1 MAENIGSPNP
11 RERSQALRWVLELDS
26 PKERRSALSPH
37 AKSLLGIV
45 RNSEEYLPNK
55 LVTMRLLSD
64 LAVDDLFPGTLAA
77 VAQRLDDDDWRMRV
91 AALEYLGTLD
101 PALLQRAQEKIV
113 LMCADPDE
121 VDEVKQ
127 VATRVLGA
135 LDPEA
140 LDEILASEEAAAQQ
154 GGSVDGRA
162 DPEAKAKRLKALTEA
177 IARRKALKEPKEAGS
192 QTAAPG
198 KEAPAPGRR
207 LGRRLTRGASQ
218 VTKLTMEGSAA
229 ADAEAHG
236 DEEAPAASPVKKYAS
251 GREAALA
258 ALAAAQAGEAPLASP
273 ARPAVAES
281 APLPS
286 RGGLRITS
294 RIPKLFSTK
303 LKGTSKKGSEAT
315 GDAAEKA
322 RKEADKGAEAA
333 DDKARQELERV
344 AAVE

>member
-1 MAENIGSPNP
+1 MAENIGSPLSH
-11 RERSQALRWVLELDS
+11 ERSQALRWVLELDS

-45 RNSEEYLPNK
+45 RNSEEFLPNK

-64 LAVDDLFPGTLAA
+64 LAVTDLFPGTLPA
-77 VAQRLDDDDWRMRV
+77 VVQRLDDDDWRMRV

-101 PALLQRAQEKIV
+101 PALLVRAQEKIV

-121 VDEVKQ
+121 VAEVKQ
-127 VATRVLGA
+127 LATRVLGA

-140 LDEILASEEAAAQQ
+140 LDEILASEEAAAAQQ
-154 GGSVDGRA
+154 GGSLDGRT

-273 ARPAVAES
+273 GRPAVAET
-281 APLPS
+281 APSRAPETAPS
-286 RGGLRITS
+286 RGGLRIAS
-294 RIPKLFSTK
+294 RMKLFSTK
-303 LKGTSKKGSEAT
+303 LKGTSKKGSEAS
-315 GDAAEKA
+315 GDVAEKA
-322 RKEADKGAEAA
+322 RKEADKGAEA
-333 DDKARQELERV
+333 EE
-344 AAVE
+344 

>member
-1 MAENIGSPNP
+1 MAENIGSPLSH
-11 RERSQALRWVLELDS
+11 ERSQALRWVLELDS

-77 VAQRLDDDDWRMRV
+77 VVQRLDDDDWRMRV

-101 PALLQRAQEKIV
+101 PALLVRAQEKIV

-121 VDEVKQ
+121 VAEVKQ
-127 VATRVLGA
+127 LATRVLGA

-198 KEAPAPGRR
+198 KEAPAPGRSR

-218 VTKLTMEGSAA
+218 ITMEGSAA
-229 ADAEAHG
+229 ADAEAKG
-236 DEEAPAASPVKKYAS
+236 DGEAPVASPVKKYAS

-281 APLPS
+281 APS
-286 RGGLRITS
+286 RGGLRIASALRT
-294 RIPKLFSTK
+294 
-303 LKGTSKKGSEAT
+303 
-315 GDAAEKA
+315 
-322 RKEADKGAEAA
+322 
-333 DDKARQELERV
+333 
-344 AAVE
+344 

>member
-1 MAENIGSPNP
+1 MAENIGSPLSH
-11 RERSQALRWVLELDS
+11 ERSQALRWVLELDS

-45 RNSEEYLPNK
+45 RNSEEFLPNK

-64 LAVDDLFPGTLAA
+64 LAVTDLFPGTLPA
-77 VAQRLDDDDWRMRV
+77 VVQRLDDDDWRMRV

-101 PALLQRAQEKIV
+101 PALLVRAQEKIV

-121 VDEVKQ
+121 VAEVKQ
-127 VATRVLGA
+127 LATRVLGA

-140 LDEILASEEAAAQQ
+140 LDEILASEEAAAAQQ
-154 GGSVDGRA
+154 GGSLDGRT

-177 IARRKALKEPKEAGS
+177 IARRKALKELKEAGS

-198 KEAPAPGRR
+198 KEAPAPGRSR

-218 VTKLTMEGSAA
+218 ITMEGSAA
-229 ADAEAHG
+229 ADAEAKG
-236 DEEAPAASPVKKYAS
+236 DGEAPVASPVKKYAS

-273 ARPAVAES
+273 GRPAVAET
-281 APLPS
+281 APSRAPETAPS
-286 RGGLRITS
+286 RGGLRIAS
-294 RIPKLFSTK
+294 RMKLFSTK
-303 LKGTSKKGSEAT
+303 LKGTSKKGSEASV
-315 GDAAEKA
+315 DVAEKA
-322 RKEADKGAEAA
+322 RKEADKGAEA
-333 DDKARQELERV
+333 EE
-344 AAVE
+344 

>member
-1 MAENIGSPNP
+1 MAENIGSPLSH
-11 RERSQALRWVLELDS
+11 ERSQALRWVLELDS

-45 RNSEEYLPNK
+45 RNSEEFLPNK

-64 LAVDDLFPGTLAA
+64 LAVTDLFPGTLPA
-77 VAQRLDDDDWRMRV
+77 VVQRLDDDDWRMRV

-101 PALLQRAQEKIV
+101 PALLVRAQEKIV

-121 VDEVKQ
+121 VAEVKQ
-127 VATRVLGA
+127 LATRVLGA

-140 LDEILASEEAAAQQ
+140 LDEILASEEAAAAQQ
-154 GGSVDGRA
+154 GGSLDGRT

-177 IARRKALKEPKEAGS
+177 IARRKALKELKEAGS

-198 KEAPAPGRR
+198 KEAPAPGRSR

-218 VTKLTMEGSAA
+218 ITMEGSAA
-229 ADAEAHG
+229 ADAEAKG
-236 DEEAPAASPVKKYAS
+236 DGEAPVASPVKKYAS

-273 ARPAVAES
+273 GRPAVAET
-281 APLPS
+281 APS
-286 RGGLRITS
+286 RGGLRIAS
-294 RIPKLFSTK
+294 RMKLFSTK
-303 LKGTSKKGSEAT
+303 LKGTSKKGSEAS
-315 GDAAEKA
+315 GDVAEKA
-322 RKEADKGAEAA
+322 RKEADKGAEA
-333 DDKARQELERV
+333 EE
-344 AAVE
+344 

>member
-1 MAENIGSPNP
+1 
-11 RERSQALRWVLELDS
+11 
-26 PKERRSALSPH
+26 
-37 AKSLLGIV
+37 
-45 RNSEEYLPNK
+45 
-55 LVTMRLLSD
+55 
-64 LAVDDLFPGTLAA
+64 
-77 VAQRLDDDDWRMRV
+77 
-91 AALEYLGTLD
+91 
-101 PALLQRAQEKIV
+101 
-113 LMCADPDE
+113 
-121 VDEVKQ
+121 
-127 VATRVLGA
+127 
-135 LDPEA
+135 
-140 LDEILASEEAAAQQ
+140 
-154 GGSVDGRA
+154 
-162 DPEAKAKRLKALTEA
+162 
-177 IARRKALKEPKEAGS
+177 
-192 QTAAPG
+192 
-198 KEAPAPGRR
+198 
-207 LGRRLTRGASQ
+207 
-218 VTKLTMEGSAA
+218 
-229 ADAEAHG
+229 
-236 DEEAPAASPVKKYAS
+236 VKKYAS